1 MDLDEYSDDDSTRTV
16 QKKSKKE
23 QQEEKLEEIVTE
35 LKGKHGKNYT
45 TMQYRIWGEMVGS
58 DFHSSLDS
66 PPKTS
71 MFVRAGGETPKSRK
85 DQGVAQALSLIANQ
99 ITSPTSE
106 TRPARTRE
114 YSISESASP
123 AKMIEN
129 RSKCYQQLTELHSM
143 KSAGVLT
150 ESEYQEEKQS
160 VVQTL
165 KSLAM

>member
-1 MDLDEYSDDDSTRTV
+1 
-16 QKKSKKE
+16 
-23 QQEEKLEEIVTE
+23 
-35 LKGKHGKNYT
+35 
-45 TMQYRIWGEMVGS
+45 
-58 DFHSSLDS
+58 
-66 PPKTS
+66 
-71 MFVRAGGETPKSRK
+71 MFVCAGGETPKSRK
-85 DQGVAQALSLIANQ
+85 DQALTLIANQ

-143 KSAGVLT
+143 KSAGILT